1 MKRRS
6 LLPLLAA
13 APLLPATVARAQQA
27 PLGPSWSPDRPVRFV
42 VGFAPGGSTD
52 TTARVVAQAI
62 APGLGQPVVVE
73 NRTGAAGNVATEHVA
88 RSAPDGHTLVVASMG
103 SHATNAAL
111 YRDLPFDVARDFAPV
126 SLVALSACLLVV
138 HPSVPAH
145 SVSELVARAKASP
158 GALNCGIAGAG
169 SSQHFAAA
177 LFEHRA
183 GVRFTQVSYRG
194 GAPAMADLVSG
205 RLDLMFTPVVEAIQQ
220 VRSGQVRALGTT
232 GRSAPR
238 SCRTCRRWARRCP
251 ATRSA
256 AGSGGSYRPARP
268 RRLDGQPVRARVPA
282 HRRVDHRRVHARRVH
297 LGQQL
302 LGGEGMHLAVQAA
315 RRAAGPD
322 VHLRVDDPHGRQP
335 AGDRTWMVRLA
346 IMSLVFA
353 A

>member
-1 MKRRS
+1 MERRN
-6 LLPLLAA
+6 LLSLLAA
-13 APLLPATVARAQQA
+13 VPFIPAGAAQTQPAPSGPA
-27 PLGPSWSPDRPVRFV
+27 WSPDRPVRFV

-52 TTARVVAQAI
+52 TTARVVAQGITA
-62 APGLGQPVVVE
+62 GLGQPVVVE

-111 YRDLPFDVARDFAPV
+111 YRDLPFDVVRDFAPV

-138 HPSVPAH
+138 HPSVPAR
-145 SVSELVARAKASP
+145 SVAELIARAKASP

-205 RLDLMFTPVVEAIQQ
+205 RLHLMFTPVVETIQQ

-232 GRSAPR
+232 RPERSAQLPEVPAIGEALPGYVFT
-238 SCRTCRRWARRCP
+238 SWLGLFAPAGTPAPAVARIAREV
-251 ATRSA
+251 A
-256 AGSGGSYRPARP
+256 AALRAGPARE
-268 RRLDGQPVRARVPA
+268 RLEQLGYEPV
-282 HRRVDHRRVHARRVH
+282 
-297 LGQQL
+297 
-302 LGGEGMHLAVQAA
+302 GGTPEE
-315 RRAAGPD
+315 
-322 VHLRVDDPHGRQP
+322 
-335 AGDRTWMVRLA
+335 
-346 IMSLVFA
+346 FA
-353 A
+353 AFFAAELPRVAELVRISGASVN